1 MPSQETST
9 TLGWSIPVTALL
21 TATVSIIGTLY
32 AVKGGMANAPNAP
45 PGIGSV
51 VKDTISYLP
60 HILLLFGVLADMI
73 SYQGVYSIASLIG
86 LISIPINF
94 ILKYFWVG
102 VSQGTNN
109 LITIITS
116 KNAAAGPGPAVPAP
130 AVPPVPGPAVPAVPA
145 PGPAVPPPAV
155 PPVQPAAQNQPRGL
169 RAFGMP
175 GGAARGSL
183 FTNYDGCEVQ
193 GFAGMRNPYAP
204 QTLVVTATV
213 FSYYLLDLIN
223 NRGWV
228 NSVATFVLFGVLYI
242 AETFVVGDCVEPSD
256 PDVSKYIKSLIAL
269 IEGLFVGGVSYSVV
283 QTYHPSR
290 LPSSVISPFPR
301 KTQADLKA
309 GSNGTYTDESGNPY
323 TCLPNGQCFP
333 DMSTTESR
341 KAFAAIASN
350 NLGTGAPATSGSCS
364 S

>member
-21 TATVSIIGTLY
+21 TAAVSIIGTLY
-32 AVKGGMANAPNAP
+32 VVKGGTPNAP
-45 PGIGSV
+45 PSGLGSIF
-51 VKDTISYLP
+51 KDTISYLP
-60 HILLLFGVLADMI
+60 HILLLFGVLADMLT
-73 SYQGVYSIASLIG
+73 YQGVYSIASLIG
-86 LISIPINF
+86 LLSIPVNF
-94 ILKYFWVG
+94 ILKFFWTG
-102 VSQGTNN
+102 VTQGVNN
-109 LITIITS
+109 LTTVI
-116 KNAAAGPGPAVPAP
+116 AGTPAPAVPAP
-130 AVPPVPGPAVPAVPA
+130 VQA
-145 PGPAVPPPAV
+145 
-155 PPVQPAAQNQPRGL
+155 PVQP
-169 RAFGMP
+169 
-175 GGAARGSL
+175 GGALKGSL

-228 NSVATFVLFGVLYI
+228 NSAATFVLFSVLYI
-242 AETFVVGDCVEPSD
+242 AETFVVGDCSEPND
-256 PDVSKYIKSLIAL
+256 PDVSKYIKSFIAL
-269 IEGLFVGGVSYSVV
+269 IEGLFVGGVSYSIV
-283 QTYHPSR
+283 QAYHPSR

-301 KTQADLKA
+301 KTQSDLKA

-341 KAFAAIASN
+341 KAFATIASN